1 VNKQV
6 FLKASAERELALLP
20 TRTHDRIVERLLRL
34 ADDPRPAGSQKLQGL
49 DAYRIRVG
57 VYRVLYEVDDRRKRV
72 TIYSVGHRREVYR

>member
-1 VNKQV
+1 
-6 FLKASAERELALLP
+6 
-20 TRTHDRIVERLLRL
+20 
-34 ADDPRPAGSQKLQGL
+34 LQGL